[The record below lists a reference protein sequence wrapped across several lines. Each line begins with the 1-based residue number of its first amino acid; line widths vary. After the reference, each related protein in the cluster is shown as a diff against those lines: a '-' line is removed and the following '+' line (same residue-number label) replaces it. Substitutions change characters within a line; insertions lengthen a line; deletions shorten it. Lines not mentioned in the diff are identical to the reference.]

1 MASVSR
7 TQRDMPIA
15 DSRRTTGAVGYDYF
29 LSKRTDLYTVYLAD
43 KLTGFARAGN
53 VALGMRHR
61 F

>member
-1 MASVSR
+1 
-7 TQRDMPIA
+7 MPIA

-29 LSKRTDLYTVYLAD
+29 LSKRTDLYAVYLAD